1 MGQRAVAQLG
11 SALDWGSRGRR
22 FKSCQPD
29 GHASEGPNGSGRG
42 ARWFSPMIHC
52 ADGGVQQG
60 LVAVGARAV
69 GGGDPVDGIQLNGR
83 GGSSPALALRALS
96 P

>member
-29 GHASEGPNGSGRG
+29 GHASEGPSGPAG
-42 ARWFSPMIHC
+42 AFVICVTSEARELYEQMFVSSR
-52 ADGGVQQG
+52 ASV
-60 LVAVGARAV
+60 VGRLYLPH
-69 GGGDPVDGIQLNGR
+69 DNQLEGA
-83 GGSSPALALRALS
+83 S
-96 P
+96 

>member
-29 GHASEGPNGSGRG
+29 GHASEGPSGPAGAFVVLLGEVWNANDMQLGLQGSDPK
-42 ARWFSPMIHC
+42 F
-52 ADGGVQQG
+52 G
-60 LVAVGARAV
+60 LTARAMWFLCSV
-69 GGGDPVDGIQLNGR
+69 EQ
-83 GGSSPALALRALS
+83 
-96 P
+96 